1 MVYFWVYVLISYIS
15 PTLPLCQISCLLIS
29 VFTQSYGADTNEVA
43 LPSNPSKELPEIE
56 CPGYNLKLERMGCYK
71 EDADNERTMP
81 IQVFLSLNLLP

>member
-1 MVYFWVYVLISYIS
+1 MVQL
-15 PTLPLCQISCLLIS
+15 CLLIS